1 MFDKLVWTVTEWR
14 YGVGREGKDGEAGGE
29 ILEMDIR
36 NGCEDT
42 RISSKRG
49 DIKGEERG
57 QGNVHGISKKG

>member
-1 MFDKLVWTVTEWR
+1 MDSVRIWS
-14 YGVGREGKDGEAGGE
+14 GVMGMEREGRDGEAGGE

-36 NGCEDT
+36 SGCEDT

-57 QGNVHGISKKG
+57 QGNVYGISKRG